1 MNGRSSVRDLTQCC
15 RYLLVTTLSLFTQ
28 LRKAIE
34 GSVTVK
40 GVKVRP
46 PLASFR
52 DSGTS
57 SSENEATELHKLWDR
72 HKSMSLPQDHTPSES
87 DEKSQW
93 GNEEEEEEEERQ
105 LQDEEGEEEEEDQER
120 VIPDFHLPKATNMQ
134 KRNPQGFGSIF
145 NSGKRSPAPPAS
157 STARPLPSFSSPS
170 RTADY
175 LLLKPCTD

>member
-1 MNGRSSVRDLTQCC
+1 MASLRCFLHEWLDASC
-15 RYLLVTTLSLFTQ
+15 LSHLSFSIQ

-72 HKSMSLPQDHTPSES
+72 HNMSLPRDHTPSES

-93 GNEEEEEEEERQ
+93 EKVEEEEEEEQ
-105 LQDEEGEEEEEDQER
+105 VEEEEEEALTYL
-120 VIPDFHLPKATNMQ
+120 IPQSHKHAKILRA
-134 KRNPQGFGSIF
+134 
-145 NSGKRSPAPPAS
+145 
-157 STARPLPSFSSPS
+157 
-170 RTADY
+170 
-175 LLLKPCTD
+175 

>member
-1 MNGRSSVRDLTQCC
+1 MHLSP
-15 RYLLVTTLSLFTQ
+15 LLGMFCSITSLSPSIQ

-72 HKSMSLPQDHTPSES
+72 HKNVSLPQEHTPSES
-87 DEKSQW
+87 DEKSQ
-93 GNEEEEEEEERQ
+93 
-105 LQDEEGEEEEEDQER
+105 
-120 VIPDFHLPKATNMQ
+120 
-134 KRNPQGFGSIF
+134 
-145 NSGKRSPAPPAS
+145 
-157 STARPLPSFSSPS
+157 
-170 RTADY
+170 
-175 LLLKPCTD
+175 

>member
-1 MNGRSSVRDLTQCC
+1 MPSSLT
-15 RYLLVTTLSLFTQ
+15 VLSFSFQ

-72 HKSMSLPQDHTPSES
+72 HKSMSLPREHIPSES

-93 GNEEEEEEEERQ
+93 EKVEEDEEEERVVEEEEE
-105 LQDEEGEEEEEDQER
+105 
-120 VIPDFHLPKATNMQ
+120 
-134 KRNPQGFGSIF
+134 
-145 NSGKRSPAPPAS
+145 
-157 STARPLPSFSSPS
+157 S
-170 RTADY
+170 RHWDV
-175 LLLKPCTD
+175 

>member
-1 MNGRSSVRDLTQCC
+1 MGSSLTG
-15 RYLLVTTLSLFTQ
+15 LSFFFQ

-72 HKSMSLPQDHTPSES
+72 HKSMSLPREHTPSES
-87 DEKSQW
+87 DEKSAW
-93 GNEEEEEEEERQ
+93 GKVEEEEEEEEQ
-105 LQDEEGEEEEEDQER
+105 VEEEQEEWGIK
-120 VIPDFHLPKATNMQ
+120 VF
-134 KRNPQGFGSIF
+134 
-145 NSGKRSPAPPAS
+145 
-157 STARPLPSFSSPS
+157 
-170 RTADY
+170 
-175 LLLKPCTD
+175 

>member
-1 MNGRSSVRDLTQCC
+1 MLRLTS
-15 RYLLVTTLSLFTQ
+15 LSPISPQ

-40 GVKVRP
+40 GAKLRP

-72 HKSMSLPQDHTPSES
+72 HNTSLPRDLTQSES

-93 GNEEEEEEEERQ
+93 EKVEKVEGERVEEEEEEA
-105 LQDEEGEEEEEDQER
+105 LTSL
-120 VIPDFHLPKATNMQ
+120 IPHKATNML
-134 KRNPQGFGSIF
+134 
-145 NSGKRSPAPPAS
+145 NSSGLRINI
-157 STARPLPSFSSPS
+157 
-170 RTADY
+170 
-175 LLLKPCTD
+175 